1 MVCIGPFQVADL
13 FVSSGRYARI
23 RPAVFTLQILSK
35 PPSPPPFEV
44 GVNTVVSPHI
54 PNPGNWRTN
63 WSGLILC
70 FLTKCQSAGFLDITP
85 PLLEVDAL
93 DEEVLALGDAWDKDA
108 DFPFL
113 PISSLSAPPTP
124 LTTGECMIG
133 MLTLLC
139 MVAKLSKVSLEAQ
152 FGKQLK
158 K

>member
-13 FVSSGRYARI
+13 FVSSGRSARI

-35 PPSPPPFEV
+35 PPSPPPF
-44 GVNTVVSPHI
+44 
-54 PNPGNWRTN
+54 PNAGNWRTD

-85 PLLEVDAL
+85 HLLEGDAL
-93 DEEVLALGDAWDKDA
+93 DEDVLALGDAWDKDA

-113 PISSLSAPPTP
+113 PTSSLSAPPTP

-133 MLTLLC
+133 MLTSLC
-139 MVAKLSKVSLEAQ
+139 MVAKLSKVSLEA
-152 FGKQLK
+152 
-158 K
+158 

>member
-1 MVCIGPFQVADL
+1 MWFVLDHFRLLICLFPQEDLLVSGQLSLSLQTSVPTPF
-13 FVSSGRYARI
+13 
-23 RPAVFTLQILSK
+23 
-35 PPSPPPFEV
+35 
-44 GVNTVVSPHI
+44 

-85 PLLEVDAL
+85 PLLEGDAL
-93 DEEVLALGDAWDKDA
+93 DEDVLALGDAWDKDA

-113 PISSLSAPPTP
+113 PTSSLSTPPTP

-133 MLTLLC
+133 MLTSLC